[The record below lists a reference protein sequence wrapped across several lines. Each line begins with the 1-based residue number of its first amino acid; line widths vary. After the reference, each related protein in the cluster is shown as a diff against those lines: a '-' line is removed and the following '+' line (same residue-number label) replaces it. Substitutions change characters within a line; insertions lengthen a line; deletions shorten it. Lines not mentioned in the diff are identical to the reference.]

1 VLLGVASLAADQTS
15 RRTASESIGRRI
27 GGAGTGLTRLRRDA
41 RLAGMGVPEPV
52 HEALP
57 ARDVLLGRTTHV
69 RRVLPNKTRRMIG
82 AWCFLDHYGP
92 DDIKATGGM
101 WVPPH
106 PHTGLQTVTWLFE
119 GLGRHTDSLGSDQL
133 IRPGQLNV
141 MTAGH
146 GICHAEVS
154 PEDAPPRLH
163 GVQLWVCLPDD
174 VRDGAPAD
182 FTHLADLPTYT
193 EGGVTLRV
201 LVGDLAG
208 ERSAAPAFSPL
219 VGAEV
224 RLQPGAQA
232 MLPLDPGFE
241 HGVLS
246 VQGEVFVD
254 GVGLPANQMAY
265 LGGGR
270 DGLDLRAPEAGEES
284 VLMLLGGAPFEEEIV
299 MWWNFIGRSH
309 EEVVSQRD
317 DWNGDG
323 VSWTPPRYGE
333 VAGFDGD
340 RLLAPPMPNV
350 RLRSRGR
357 EA

>member
-1 VLLGVASLAADQTS
+1 MAA
-15 RRTASESIGRRI
+15 
-27 GGAGTGLTRLRRDA
+27 LDA
-41 RLAGMGVPEPV
+41 V
-52 HEALP
+52 HEPLLP
-57 ARDVLLGRTTHV
+57 RDVVLGRTTHV
-69 RRVLPNKTRRMIG
+69 RRVLPNKARRMVG

-92 DDIKATGGM
+92 DDVTATGGM

-154 PEDAPPRLH
+154 PGDAPRLLH
-163 GVQLWVCLPDD
+163 GVQLWVCLPGE
-174 VRDGAPAD
+174 VRDSTPAD
-182 FTHLADLPTYT
+182 FTHLAAPPTYT
-193 EGGVTLRV
+193 EGGVTLTV
-201 LVGDLAG
+201 LVGELAG
-208 ERSAAPAFSPL
+208 EVSPAPAFTPL
-219 VGAEV
+219 VGAEI
-224 RLQPGAQA
+224 RLRPGARA
-232 MLPLDPGFE
+232 MLPLDGAFE
-241 HGVLS
+241 HAVLS
-246 VQGEVFVD
+246 VAGDLRVEGRAV
-254 GVGLPANQMAY
+254 PAGQTAY

-270 DGLDLRAPEAGEES
+270 DGLLLEAPEGGTDEV

-309 EEVVSQRD
+309 DEVVEQRAA
-317 DWNGDG
+317 WNGPG

-340 RLLAPPMPNV
+340 RLLAPPMPRV
-350 RLRSRGR
+350 RLRTRGR
-357 EA
+357 VA